1 MKNRRRKKRFAP
13 GLLLAL
19 LVLFFSLIF
28 LTAKLRPMIMEYSVN
43 LVQNVA
49 IQAINQAVNEKISAE
64 KAEYQNLVQLERDGT
79 NHVTALST
87 DVIKM
92 NSMKTGIVSFV
103 YNRISQLEKDMIQ
116 IPLGN
121 IVDEDLL
128 AGIGP
133 DIQIG
138 MSGLGTVQADFIS
151 AFTAAGINQTRH
163 SILLEVT
170 ANITVLSP
178 GGNKT
183 VEITS
188 RFPIT
193 DTVIVGTVPETYTY
207 IDDTQSTLLGKIN
220 DYTNMGG

>member
-1 MKNRRRKKRFAP
+1 MRNRRRKKRFAP
-13 GLLLAL
+13 GLLLVL
-19 LVLFFSLIF
+19 LALFFSLIF

-43 LVQNVA
+43 LVQNVV

-133 DIQIG
+133 DIKVG

-220 DYTNMGG
+220 DYTNLGG